1 MDYLVTTHHVAPQA
15 IVSIRDRCRQE
26 EIPDFLKAAF
36 PELFGRLGYLEVSPT
51 GPPFVI
57 YHVFGPEGIDAE
69 VALPIAEAVPAEGR
83 VESRVLPEMT
93 VARTLHV
100 GPYEE
105 LEAAYSAVSAWIV
118 GHRFT
123 SVGPLRERYLN
134 GPGDVAA
141 STEYRTEI
149 EVPIIPQAVATPV

>member
-1 MDYLVTTHHVAPQA
+1 MDYLVATHHVAPQA

-26 EIPDFLKAAF
+26 DIPDFLKGAF
-36 PELFGRLGYLEVSPT
+36 PELSGRLGDLGVGPT

-57 YHVFGPEGIDAE
+57 YHELGPGGIDAE
-69 VALPIAEAVPAEGR
+69 VSLPIAETVPAAGR

-100 GPYEE
+100 GPYED
-105 LEAAYSAVSAWIV
+105 LGAAYSAVSEWIA
-118 GHRFT
+118 GHRYT
-123 SVGPLRERYLN
+123 SAGPLRERYLN